1 MNFDFRKA
9 RIDDMH
15 RIWEILQQAILRR
28 KKDGSSQWQ
37 DGYPN
42 PDTIREDIDQEVAY
56 VLTLDGETVGY
67 SAVMINNEPA
77 YDYIK
82 GAWLGSGDYI
92 VFHRV
97 AIAENYIG
105 KGLSYKML
113 EFIEAFA
120 RDQGIQSVRADTNY
134 DNMAM
139 LKIFAR
145 MGYVYCG
152 EVLMR
157 GSPRRAYEK
166 VLHSLN

>member
-1 MNFDFRKA
+1 M
-9 RIDDMH
+9 
-15 RIWEILQQAILRR
+15 
-28 KKDGSSQWQ
+28 DGSNQWQ

-42 PDTIREDIDQEVAY
+42 PQTIQEDIDQGFAH
-56 VLTLDGETVGY
+56 VLLLDGEIVGY
-67 SAVMINNEPA
+67 CAVMINGEPA
-77 YDYIK
+77 YDSIK
-82 GAWLGSGDYI
+82 GSWLSTGDYV

-97 AIAENYIG
+97 AISDGYIG

-120 RDQGIQSVRADTNY
+120 RNQAIQSVRADTNY

-166 VLHSLN
+166 LLMGVSR